1 MPEATHDAAEIDR
14 VRPASRAAGTARP
27 EAGPPYSS
35 AIDLGLQLTLNGLAF
50 AGLIFLLAAG
60 LSVIFGL
67 MDVLN
72 LAHGSF
78 YMLGAYTGV
87 VVLRTVGSFWLAL
100 VVAPLLLA
108 VIGGVMEVVFFRR
121 LYRRGHL
128 MQVLLTFG
136 FSLVFVD
143 LVRWRFGPQNQ
154 PFPVPAELRG
164 AVQILDFEFPIYR
177 VFVIA
182 VAVLVAALLLVGWRR
197 LKVGAILRAG
207 VADTEMVGLL
217 GIDLARVFTLTFAFG
232 AGLAGLAGVIAGPY
246 LATYPGMDENVL
258 ILALVVVV
266 VGGLGSIEG
275 AIVGALL
282 IGLAN
287 SYGAYF
293 RPDVSVALVFAVM
306 ALVLL
311 VRPRGLLG
319 LRA

>member
-1 MPEATHDAAEIDR
+1 M
-14 VRPASRAAGTARP
+14 
-27 EAGPPYSS
+27 PPYSS
-35 AIDLGLQLTLNGLAF
+35 AIGLGLQLTLNGLAF

-164 AVQILDFEFPIYR
+164 AVQILDFEFPVYR
-177 VFVIA
+177 VFVIT
-182 VAVLVAALLLVGWRR
+182 VAVLVAALLLVGWRK

-275 AIVGALL
+275 AVVGALL
-282 IGLAN
+282 IGLVS

>member
-1 MPEATHDAAEIDR
+1 M
-14 VRPASRAAGTARP
+14 
-27 EAGPPYSS
+27 
-35 AIDLGLQLTLNGLAF
+35 
-50 AGLIFLLAAG
+50 FLLAAG

-87 VVLRTVGSFWLAL
+87 VVLRTTGSFWLAL
-100 VVAPLLLA
+100 LMAPLLLA
-108 VIGGVMEVVFFRR
+108 GIGAFMEVVFFRR

-136 FSLVFVD
+136 FTLVFVD

-154 PFPVPAELRG
+154 PFPTPAGLRG
-164 AVQILDFEFPIYR
+164 AVPILDFTFPVYR
-177 VFVIA
+177 IFVIA
-182 VAVLVAALLLVGWRR
+182 VAATVAGLLLLGWRR

-207 VADTEMVGLL
+207 VTDTEMVGML

-232 AGLAGLAGVIAGPY
+232 AALAGLAGVIAGPY

-266 VGGLGSIEG
+266 LGGLGSVEG
-275 AIVGALL
+275 AALGALV
-282 IGLAN
+282 IGLA
-287 SYGAYF
+287 SSFVAFY
-293 RPDVSVALVFAVM
+293 RQDLVIALVFGIMAV
-306 ALVLL
+306 VLL

-319 LRA
+319 RAK

>member
-1 MPEATHDAAEIDR
+1 MPEDLYI
-14 VRPASRAAGTARP
+14 
-27 EAGPPYSS
+27 S
-35 AIDLGLQLTLNGLAF
+35 AIATGVQLTLNGLAF
-50 AGLIFLLAAG
+50 AGLILLLAAG

-87 VVLRTVGSFWLAL
+87 VVLRALGSFWLAL
-100 VVAPLLLA
+100 LVAPLLLA
-108 VIGGVMEVVFFRR
+108 AAGILIEVLFFRR

-154 PFPVPAELRG
+154 AFPAPRELSG
-164 AVQILDFEFPIYR
+164 AIRILDFNFPTYR
-177 VFVIA
+177 ASVIGTS
-182 VAVLVAALLLVGWRR
+182 VLVAALLLFGWRR
-197 LKVGAILRAG
+197 LRVGAILRAG

-217 GIDLARVFTLTFAFG
+217 GIDLARVFTLTFGFG

-275 AIVGALL
+275 AIAGALL

-287 SYGAYF
+287 QYGSYL
-293 RPDVSVALVFAVM
+293 RQDLSVALVFAVM
-306 ALVLL
+306 AVVLL

-319 LRA
+319 LRG